1 MTTFVFTVFC
11 HSERS
16 PRSEESIRFR
26 IMTHSVLIFMDA
38 PIFLILWCSTF
49 QYSFNPTQML

>member
-11 HSERS
+11 HYERS

-38 PIFLILWCSTF
+38 PIFLIL
-49 QYSFNPTQML
+49 

>member
-38 PIFLILWCSTF
+38 PIFLIL
-49 QYSFNPTQML
+49 